1 MQRPSRSALRAR
13 AQALDILG
21 TTLSLPGASVLA
33 RIGAQPTPC
42 DASVA
47 GIPTTVVRPVTTP
60 PWPALVFMN
69 GATPDGRS
77 HPTVQRLGIA
87 LARAGIGV
95 FIPDLPGVA
104 GGELSPESLAY
115 SVAIAEAAAGSADTA
130 GGRVALAG
138 VSIGATLALLAA
150 ADPRLQNRISV
161 VACVAPFGD
170 LAEVMR
176 IATTNSYLN
185 GKRVGHHMAPPYLRV
200 GLARSLAAM
209 LAVTPA
215 TSALCRELRALDPD
229 SGRAV
234 ELPERAFREAGADAE
249 RLYDLLANTDPARFD
264 RLYEALPVHVR
275 SAAVSLS
282 PIHVARHV
290 HAPVEI
296 ATAPQD
302 RYFPIAEAQALAEA
316 SPHVRLTVTSL
327 LAHATPR
334 LNARYV
340 RELRRLDAFFMR
352 SLTAATNRP
361 PLQSLSEQT

>member
-1 MQRPSRSALRAR
+1 MRAR
-13 AQALDILG
+13 AQALAILG

-33 RIGAQPTPC
+33 RAGRQPTPS
-42 DASVA
+42 DTSVA
-47 GIPTTVVRPVTTP
+47 GITTTVVQPASRP

-77 HPTVQRLGIA
+77 HPTVQRLAIA
-87 LARAGIGV
+87 LARAGV
-95 FIPDLPGVA
+95 SVYIPDLPGVA
-104 GGELSPESLAY
+104 AGELSPETLAY
-115 SVAIAEAAAGSADTA
+115 SVAVAEAAAGSPDAAD
-130 GGRVALAG
+130 GRVALAG
-138 VSIGATLALLAA
+138 VSIGGTLALLTA
-150 ADPRLQNRISV
+150 ADARLQNRISA

-176 IATTNSYLN
+176 LATTGTYRD
-185 GKRVGHHMAPPYLRV
+185 GDRFGHHAAPPYLRL

-229 SGRAV
+229 STSAV
-234 ELPERAFREAGADAE
+234 ELPERAFREAGVEAE

-275 SAAVSLS
+275 SAALSLS
-282 PIHVARHV
+282 PIHVARHL

-296 ATAPQD
+296 ATAPHD
-302 RYFPIAEAQALAEA
+302 RYFPIAEAQALAAA
-316 SPHVRLTVTSL
+316 SPHVRLTITSL

-334 LNARYV
+334 LSARYLA
-340 RELRRLDAFFMR
+340 ELRRLDAFFVR
-352 SLTAATNRP
+352 AFTAATSRP
-361 PLQSLSEQT
+361 PAAAE